1 MYTTLNRNISTPG
14 IWYLASQGG
23 NGKEEAKQREIR
35 KGTERKMKD
44 TSKFENEKVNYMP
57 VLKGTVSADI
67 ELHFRFWNI
76 KLVLSAGPLMV
87 LTFFYLVVH
96 EIFKN

>member
-1 MYTTLNRNISTPG
+1 LHTTLTRNIYIPG
-14 IWYLASQGG
+14 IWYVTSQGG

-44 TSKFENEKVNYMP
+44 TRKFENKNVSYMP

-67 ELHFRFWNI
+67 GLHFRFWKI
-76 KLVLSAGPLMV
+76 KLVLSAGPLF
-87 LTFFYLVVH
+87 TW
-96 EIFKN
+96 